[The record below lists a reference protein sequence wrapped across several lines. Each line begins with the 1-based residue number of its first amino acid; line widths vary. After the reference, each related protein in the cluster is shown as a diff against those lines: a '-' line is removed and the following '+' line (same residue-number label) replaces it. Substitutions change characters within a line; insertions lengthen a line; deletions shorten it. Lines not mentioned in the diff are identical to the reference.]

1 MAGMGQEGAF
11 PRPLGSRAGSTLP
24 ADQPHAAPCLEK
36 QKPDVLHPH
45 GQHTRCSRFR
55 AVLQKELN
63 GSRLQRQGVLRV
75 GDAMASFDPSAQ
87 CSAAAAGFWEGAAG
101 DKLLSEDDAGHTQL
115 SSEQSLEFSLQRYC
129 GDGSQLLH
137 SS

>member
-1 MAGMGQEGAF
+1 M
-11 PRPLGSRAGSTLP
+11 
-24 ADQPHAAPCLEK
+24 
-36 QKPDVLHPH
+36 LHPH
-45 GQHTRCSRFR
+45 GQHTRGSRFR

-63 GSRLQRQGVLRV
+63 GGSRLQRQGVLSV
-75 GDAMASFDPSAQ
+75 GDAMAWFDPSAQ

-101 DKLLSEDDAGHTQL
+101 HKLLSEEDAGHTQL